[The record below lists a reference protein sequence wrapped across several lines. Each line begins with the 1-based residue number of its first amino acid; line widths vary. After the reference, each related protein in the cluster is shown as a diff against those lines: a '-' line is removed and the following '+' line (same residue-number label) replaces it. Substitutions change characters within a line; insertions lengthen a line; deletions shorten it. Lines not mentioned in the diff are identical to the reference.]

1 MNGAVETQ
9 LTRTRVAQPPA
20 ECAQLRFDGVEAGS
34 KRQRQAIDLLK
45 GKSDVRLSP
54 LAPDCVRNSD
64 MCPADASLVGEP
76 PQFYSDC

>member
-1 MNGAVETQ
+1 MNPV
-9 LTRTRVAQPPA
+9 RSI
-20 ECAQLRFDGVEAGS
+20 GS
-34 KRQRQAIDLLK
+34 KRRRQAIDLLK